1 MIETFEARLEAVIHD
16 PQMVEAMLRGISA
29 FEQYKQSLPLLP
41 YGYTRTLLVKCA
53 EFELVAMQWAPGSV
67 SELHDHG
74 DSRCWVAL
82 VEGALDVDNY
92 DRHDLGGAHAELKH
106 TSSMRVAAGE
116 VDHRLNWRE
125 LHRVRNTG
133 NASAYSLQIYS
144 PSLSEYRIFDA
155 KTGSITTALA
165 YCDATYDLLSS

>member
-1 MIETFEARLEAVIHD
+1 MIGAFEERLEAVIQD
-16 PQMVEAMLRGISA
+16 PQMIDAMLRGIDA
-29 FEQYKQSLPLLP
+29 FEQYKQSLPFLP
-41 YGYTRTLLVKCA
+41 YGYTRTLLVKRP

-92 DRHDLGGAHAELKH
+92 ERRDPRGTHAELTH
-106 TSSMRVAAGE
+106 TSSIRVAAGE

-125 LHRVRNTG
+125 LHRVCNTG
-133 NASAYSLQIYS
+133 DVSAYSLQIYS
-144 PSLSEYRIFDA
+144 PALSEYHVFDA
-155 KTGSITTALA
+155 KTGSFTTALA
-165 YCDATYDLLSS
+165 YCDATYDLL